1 MSEPSTESLRAAS
14 RRHLTVMACDLV
26 NSTQLSRQMDP
37 EDFVQLLGGYREC
50 CCKIIVD
57 FQGFIARFV
66 GDGILAYFGY
76 PAAQEN
82 DVERAVRAA
91 LRILDALEDR
101 SEQWAQAFQVRIGI
115 ATGVVIAGPII
126 GDSFRE
132 HDAVSGDAPVLSTRL
147 QQLAAPN
154 SILVSDETRRLV
166 GDQID
171 WEPLAPLAL
180 KGFEEPVQAWRAL
193 GLRSPQSRFSATRAT
208 ELTPFVNREEET
220 FLLERRWQK
229 VKEGQGQAVVLIGI
243 PGIGK
248 SRLIEQFCTKLIE
261 PHYVFRFQCSQ
272 YHCED
277 PLSPVIGW
285 FKTEAGLSADDSA
298 ERVLRKLA
306 DYFFEISGESF
317 QSPAWLMEYF
327 VDGGHRK
334 DVLGTEPHH
343 RKEQVLEFLLSTFG
357 VVSRRRH
364 TLFVFEDVHWA
375 DATTRELLEL
385 LLHEADEVRAFIIVT
400 ARPEVSLPLDLATQV
415 TTMTL
420 NSLSRKE
427 AAQIVDAILGPQNL
441 PSAAR
446 DLIVGTSDRIPL
458 FVEELSRA
466 VAVTQGEHRERASI
480 DTGGSQEG
488 VWVPATLQDSLTSRI
503 DRMGAAKDAL
513 EAAAVI
519 GRDVPI
525 ALLSLV
531 ADQTRA
537 RIQTSVDQ
545 LVEAGLL
552 YRRST
557 ASEPIYRF
565 KHALIRD
572 ATYTSILKAQRRNLH
587 HRVAHVLETQFGE
600 ICLNEPVLLAHHHL
614 AAGNKE
620 AAVEYL
626 LRAGVQATQR
636 CATKDART
644 LVVKGLT
651 ILQSRPPS
659 RRRHELE
666 IDLRSLLGRIH
677 IFEESWAAPS
687 VETEFRRALEL
698 SHEIDSVEKSV
709 PVLWALATSHL
720 LAGRIDEA
728 VKSGR
733 YIVSLAVKLGDR
745 NLVSAISAA
754 SATFEFHQGN
764 FEEALLAGA
773 TALDNY
779 QVEASSHFR
788 QFYGTDRKGQALRGR
803 ALALWCLGQI
813 EAALAADEE
822 QRALA
827 EAGGNSFELAYALGV
842 SSLLHSLR
850 RDWEKVQ
857 TFASRSYQVARAGA
871 YSFREMRATL
881 FLRMVDACEN
891 PRGSKIEAFDKSL
904 KEYQAT
910 GNRMGESAFLA
921 VLGEMW
927 GRTGMLR
934 NGRAAIEAGLA
945 YVERSGE
952 RFAEAELH
960 RVRGDL
966 HSLSGDRQSAESA
979 YQAALAVAT
988 KQKAKSWELRS
999 SIALALYWRAR
1010 GNNEAVPKILAP
1022 VCEWFGEQS
1031 SSPELQQARLLLAD
1045 HPDGAPHPDPGAAA
1059 ACATPTEALPEM
1071 RKRRS

>member
-1 MSEPSTESLRAAS
+1 
-14 RRHLTVMACDLV
+14 MACDLV

-50 CCKIIVD
+50 CCKIIVG

-101 SEQWAQAFQVRIGI
+101 SAQSAEEFQVRIGI
-115 ATGVVIAGPII
+115 ATGVVIAGPIV

-132 HDAVSGDAPVLSTRL
+132 YDAVSGDAPVLSTRL

-166 GDQID
+166 GNQID

-180 KGFEEPVQAWRAL
+180 KGFEKPVQAWRAL
-193 GLRSPQSRFSATRAT
+193 GLRSSQSRFNATRAT
-208 ELTPFVNREEET
+208 ELTPFVNREAET
-220 FLLERRWQK
+220 FLLERRWHK
-229 VKEGQGQAVVLIGI
+229 VKEGQGQAVVLVGI

-248 SRLIEQFCTKLIE
+248 SRLIEQFCTRLTE
-261 PHYVFRFQCSQ
+261 PHFAFRFQCSQ

-277 PLSPVIGW
+277 PLFPVIGW
-285 FKTEAGLSADDSA
+285 FKTEAGVLVGDPP
-298 ERVLRKLA
+298 ERALRKFA
-306 DYFFEISGESF
+306 DCFFEIAGELIE
-317 QSPAWLMEYF
+317 SPTWLMEYF
-327 VDGGHRK
+327 IDGEHRK
-334 DVLGTEPHH
+334 DELGTEPHH
-343 RKEQVLEFLLSTFG
+343 RKEQVLEFFLSTFR

-364 TLFVFEDVHWA
+364 TLFIFEDVHWA

-385 LLHEADEVRAFIIVT
+385 LLHEADEVRAFVVVT
-400 ARPEVSLPLDLATQV
+400 ARPEVSLPLDLEAQV

-420 NSLSRKE
+420 NSLSPKE
-427 AAQIVDAILGPQNL
+427 AAQIVDAILGPQGL
-441 PSAAR
+441 PSTTR
-446 DLIVGTSDRIPL
+446 DLIVGKSDRIPL

-466 VAVTQGEHRERASI
+466 VAVTKGQQRDVAWTGIGASQ
-480 DTGGSQEG
+480 DD

-525 ALLSLV
+525 ALLALV
-531 ADQTRA
+531 CDQTRP

-557 ASEPIYRF
+557 ASEPTYRF

-572 ATYTSILKAQRRNLH
+572 AAYTSILKAQRRNLH
-587 HRVAHVLETQFGE
+587 HRVAQILETQFAE
-600 ICLNEPVLLAHHHL
+600 LSLNEPTLLAHHHQ
-614 AAGNKE
+614 AAGNE
-620 AAVEYL
+620 EVAVEYL
-626 LRAGVQATQR
+626 LRAGGQATQR
-636 CATKDART
+636 CATKDAHT
-644 LVVKGLT
+644 LVVKGLS
-651 ILQSRPPS
+651 ILQSMPPS

-677 IFEESWAAPS
+677 IFEESWADPR

-698 SHEIDSVEKSV
+698 SQEINSVEKSV
-709 PVLWALATSHL
+709 PILWALATSHL

-728 VKSGR
+728 VKNGR
-733 YIVSLAVKLGDR
+733 HIVSLAVKLGDP
-745 NLVSAISAA
+745 NLISAISAA

-764 FEEALLAGA
+764 FEATLSASA

-779 QVEASSHFR
+779 QVAASSHFR
-788 QFYGTDRKGQALRGR
+788 QFYGTDRKGQALRAK
-803 ALALWCLGQI
+803 ALALWCLGHT

-827 EAGGNSFELAYALGV
+827 ETGGNSFELAYSLGI

-850 RDWEKVQ
+850 RDLEKVQ

-891 PRGSKIEAFDKSL
+891 PRASRIEAFDRSL

-921 VLGEMW
+921 VLGELW

-934 NGRAAIEAGLA
+934 NAQAAIEGGLA

-966 HSLSGDRQSAESA
+966 HALESDHGAAEAS
-979 YQAALAVAT
+979 YQTALTIAAR
-988 KQKAKSWELRS
+988 QKAKSWELRS
-999 SIALALYWRAR
+999 SIALALHRRAS
-1010 GNNEAVPKILAP
+1010 GNEEDILTILAP
-1022 VCEWFGEQS
+1022 ICEWFGEDG
-1031 SSPELQQARLLLAD
+1031 SSPELQQARLLLD
-1045 HPDGAPHPDPGAAA
+1045 HARSAPYEGPGAPSGGDGARR
-1059 ACATPTEALPEM
+1059 ALG
-1071 RKRRS
+1071 RVAGNA